1 MVISG
6 NIQTAIKP
14 KSHPLKIEI
23 KKQDLRLWQ
32 IRKLLGGSPSEGQLS
47 RYLNGID
54 KMPLNLEVRLNEVIN
69 EISNGRRS

>member
-1 MVISG
+1 MDIPG

-14 KSHPLKIEI
+14 KPHSLKIEI
-23 KKQDLRLWQ
+23 NKQDLRLWQ

-54 KMPLNLEVRLNEVIN
+54 KMPIALEVRLNEVIN
-69 EISNGRRS
+69 EISKRRRP